1 MFDPT
6 SMTPLSETGIT
17 FVKAGTQDID
27 KPMALCIASD
37 SFDVCADDTVATN
50 PDLSNDVIG
59 ETDTKVVTP
68 RHHITKEYEGKELTE
83 YIVDESGKI
92 DVVSTSSQLLSLCS

>member
-17 FVKAGTQDID
+17 FVKASTQDID

-37 SFDVCADDTVATN
+37 SFDVCADDTVASSS
-50 PDLSNDVIG
+50 DLSNDVIG

-68 RHHITKEYEGKELTE
+68 RHQITKEYEGKELME

-92 DVVSTSSQLLSLCS
+92 DVVSTSSQLLSFCS

>member
-1 MFDPT
+1 MFEPT
-6 SMTPLSETGIT
+6 SMTPLSETDIT

-37 SFDVCADDTVATN
+37 SFDVCADDTVASS
-50 PDLSNDVIG
+50 PDLSNDVVG
-59 ETDTKVVTP
+59 ETDAKVATP

-92 DVVSTSSQLLSLCS
+92 HVVSTSSQLLSFCS